1 MTQTE
6 TQRRI
11 ERYERHASRTR
22 ELAAAREAVIKAAKT
37 LWADRPFLCAGRDLF
52 DAVRALEQ
60 LEQAND

>member
-11 ERYERHASRTR
+11 ERYERHANRTR
-22 ELAAAREAVIKAAKT
+22 ELAAAREAVIVAAK
-37 LWADRPFLCAGRDLF
+37 LVISGGDRDDDYSRMDV
-52 DAVRALEQ
+52 AVRALEQ